1 MCKAITK
8 SGKRCKIKSAN
19 YFCHI
24 HCNALQP
31 PIEEQ
36 KELFVKQKETEREEM
51 LQKILNNHLQS
62 QVETWPLFEGIDLT
76 SEALG
81 IIKRMQYLCN
91 LSEEAVG
98 VLTSNYL
105 NEEQDGVTKY
115 GLIRDTISQTVKIGT
130 TKDILLKIQK
140 VELIRDASLLY
151 IKFALSRGIY
161 WQGLEVARRFYI
173 YKLIPTRETYLNQY
187 REEQINNL
195 RVKEAKKYTPICDD
209 VCNYIIAKY
218 L

>member
-1 MCKAITK
+1 MCRAITK

-24 HCNALQP
+24 HTPYVEPA
-31 PIEEQ
+31 IE
-36 KELFVKQKETEREEM
+36 KQREEI
-51 LQKILNNHLQS
+51 LQKLLNNHLQS
-62 QVETWPLFEGIDLT
+62 QVEAWPLFEGIDLT
-76 SEALG
+76 YEALG

-98 VLTSNYL
+98 ILISNYL

-115 GLIRDTISQTVKIGT
+115 GLIRDTISQTVKFST
-130 TKDILLKIQK
+130 TKDILIKIQK
-140 VELIRDASLLY
+140 VELFRDATLLY

-161 WQGLEVARRFYI
+161 WQGLELARRFYI
-173 YKLIPTRETYLNQY
+173 YKVIPTREKYLNQY
-187 REEQINNL
+187 REEQHNNL
-195 RVKEAKKYTPICDD
+195 RVKEAKKHTPICDD

>member
-1 MCKAITK
+1 MCHAITK
-8 SGKRCKIKSAN
+8 SGKRCKIKSVN

-24 HCNALQP
+24 HCSVVLQP
-31 PIEEQ
+31 PIEE
-36 KELFVKQKETEREEM
+36 QKETEREEM

-62 QVETWPLFEGIDLT
+62 QVEAWPLFEGIDLT

-105 NEEQDGVTKY
+105 NEEQDGVTRY
-115 GLIRDTISQTVKIGT
+115 DLIRDTISQTVKIGT
-130 TKDILLKIQK
+130 TKDILIKIQK
-140 VELIRDASLLY
+140 VELIRDAALLY

-161 WQGLEVARRFYI
+161 WQGLELARRFYI
-173 YKLIPTRETYLNQY
+173 YKLIPTREKFLNQY
-187 REEQINNL
+187 CEEQLNKL
-195 RVKEAKKYTPICDD
+195 RVKEAKKHTPICDD